1 LTARERKSHVSIDGS
16 PLTRRAKLL
25 DITNLDG
32 VTRAVP
38 RSYRIDQRKA
48 SSMRTALLLLL
59 FVATASPLSADSR
72 RANQGEPSTIT
83 CETVRTYVSQV
94 GLARAKA
101 MARANGMT
109 AGQERR
115 ARQCLAR
122 KD

>member
-1 LTARERKSHVSIDGS
+1 LTAGERKSHVSIDGP

-48 SSMRTALLLLL
+48 SPMKTALLLLL

-83 CETVRTYVSQV
+83 CETVRADA
-94 GLARAKA
+94 GFAENRALSNLTTP
-101 MARANGMT
+101 RGP
-109 AGQERR
+109 RI
-115 ARQCLAR
+115 RQL
-122 KD
+122 